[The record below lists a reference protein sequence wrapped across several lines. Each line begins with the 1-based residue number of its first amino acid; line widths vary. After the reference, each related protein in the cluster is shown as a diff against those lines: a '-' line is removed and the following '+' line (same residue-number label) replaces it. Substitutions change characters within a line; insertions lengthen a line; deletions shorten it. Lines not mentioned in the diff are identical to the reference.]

1 MGGTTV
7 VADMAETLAGRIVA
21 GAYPAGT
28 LAPSVRQLA
37 AEFSVNRATAQLV
50 LVRLEAARLVEA
62 HRGKGFVVRDL
73 GRDGGL
79 EVCRVVLR
87 HARQIPD
94 TAVAVFTGT
103 LELYHDVLTRSARIV
118 AARPASYD
126 HRAAVSAL
134 SRFEGLSTR
143 GAAPA
148 ELLGAELA
156 IARAI
161 TAAAA
166 RPVRIALLNSVAEIL
181 RELPEAAAAHYPAGP
196 NGHVLLWRTLVTG
209 WAGGVVPTAAELD
222 LLDDVLE
229 LRLRQV
235 GDRFATLLRGSGG
248 TALRA

>member
-1 MGGTTV
+1 MGAPTV
-7 VADMAETLAGRIVA
+7 VTDMADALAGRIVA

-37 AEFSVNRATAQLV
+37 EEFSVNRATAQLV

-62 HRGKGFVVRDL
+62 RRGKGFVVRDL

-79 EVCRVVLR
+79 EICRVVLR
-87 HARQIPD
+87 HAARLPD

-103 LELYHDVLTRSARIV
+103 LDLYHDVLTRSARLV
-118 AARPASYD
+118 AARPGAHD
-126 HRAAVSAL
+126 HTAAVGAL
-134 SRFEGLSTR
+134 ARFEELSAA

-148 ELLGAELA
+148 ALLSAELA
-156 IARAI
+156 IARAF
-161 TAAAA
+161 TTAAA

-181 RELPEAAAAHYPAGP
+181 LEAPEAAAAHYPAGQH
-196 NGHVLLWRTLVTG
+196 GHVLLWRTLVTG
-209 WAGGVVPTAAELD
+209 WAGGVVPTTAELD

-235 GDRFATLLRGSGG
+235 GDRFATRLRGSGG